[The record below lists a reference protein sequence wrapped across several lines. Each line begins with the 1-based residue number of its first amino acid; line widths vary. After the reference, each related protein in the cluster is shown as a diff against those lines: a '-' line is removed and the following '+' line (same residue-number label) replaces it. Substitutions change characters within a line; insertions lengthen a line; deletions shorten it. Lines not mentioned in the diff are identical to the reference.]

1 MQMKKVLAVSML
13 AATLGATA
21 VNPVF
26 AQTPVK
32 QEAVQFSQTTFLVNA
47 NPAVLRTIQ
56 GASGTTLVSV
66 RDFAKAI
73 GAALQPAAGYVT
85 LTLEG
90 KSVYVNP
97 GAGTIAASSTSPAL
111 SSDVKTVNYTI
122 FADPS
127 ALVEALG
134 GTYEADAD
142 APAIATVEQL
152 TFVEHAVWAGGTRLI
167 VSNSSDNGREDYLVN
182 AANGKYELLLSSAGT
197 SDLVVSPNG
206 QNAAYTDANGAVYV
220 IDLNSKES
228 KQVSTDSSIKNEL
241 QWSQDGTALFFL
253 QGDKNSIIAKVNLAD
268 GTVSK
273 VLEDK
278 VDYKANLDVSAD
290 GTKFAFT
297 VNKQPKVTADSNVDV
312 ALDDVAIDAAGTE
325 AQVYFY
331 NAAAADNKPAQL
343 TKDTDDKVFIEL
355 SADGSKVYYVSV
367 TADDASIGKAASV
380 STAGTDAAS
389 TSVFAQKDVYQLA
402 QGADRLYLLTSND
415 DSSNAVYEVD
425 ALIGGNKLL
434 AAISD
439 SVSEIIVSRHGHL
452 AALIDGQLAVSVNG
466 QWKNI
471 TQ

>member
-1 MQMKKVLAVSML
+1 MQMKKMLAVSML
-13 AATLGATA
+13 AATLGVTA

-47 NPAVLRTIQ
+47 NPAVLRSIQ
-56 GASGTTLVSV
+56 ASGTTLVSV

-73 GAALQPAAGYVT
+73 GADLQLADGSVT
-85 LTLEG
+85 LTLDG

-97 GAGTIAASSTSPAL
+97 GAGMIAASSTTPAL
-111 SSDVKTVNYTI
+111 SSAAKMVNYTI

-152 TFVEHAVWAGGTRLI
+152 TFAEHAVWAGGARLI
-167 VSNSSDNGREDYLVN
+167 VSNSSENGREDYLVN
-182 AANGKYELLLSSAGT
+182 AANGKYELLLSSANT

-206 QNAAYTDANGAVYV
+206 QSAAYTDANGAVYV

-241 QWSQDGTALFFL
+241 QWSQDGTALFYL
-253 QGDKNSIIAKVNLAD
+253 QGDKSSVIAKVNLAD
-268 GTVSK
+268 GTVTK

-290 GTKFAFT
+290 GMKFAYT
-297 VNKQPKVTADSNVDV
+297 VNKQPKVTADSSVDV

-331 NAAAADNKPAQL
+331 NSAAADNKPVQL

-355 SADGSKVYYVSV
+355 AADGSKVYYVSV
-367 TADDASIGKAASV
+367 TADDASLGKAASV
-380 STAGTDAAS
+380 STSGTEAAPA
-389 TSVFAQKDVYQLA
+389 SVFAQKDVYQLA
-402 QGADRLYLLTSND
+402 QGAERLYLLTAND
-415 DSSNAVYEVD
+415 DSTNAVYEFDTVIGESK
-425 ALIGGNKLL
+425 LIG
-434 AAISD
+434 AVSD

-466 QWKNI
+466 QWKNV
-471 TQ
+471 TH